1 MTTFAN
7 RMDGLSGSAIRQ
19 ILGLCSRPG
28 MISLAGGNPSPETFP
43 AQDVAEITAKLMAEQ
58 GGAVLQYGMTAGWVP
73 LQESIVEIVAKK
85 GIKTDPSHIIIL
97 TGSTQGIELAAKV
110 LLNAGDV
117 ILVEDPTFLGA
128 LQTFRTYQA
137 VPVGVGMDEDG
148 IDLAD
153 LEEKM
158 IRHKAKVLYT
168 IPTFQNPTGRT
179 MCLEKRKRVLEL
191 AKKHD
196 VIILEDDPYGDLRYE
211 GEFVPQIKSMD
222 DEGRVILLGTFSK
235 IVSPG
240 LRVGYAVADA
250 EILQKM
256 NIGKQGM
263 DVHTSNLS
271 QAIVDAYW
279 RSGKLPGH
287 IQDCCDLYRV
297 RRDAMMDA
305 LAKYFPKGVR
315 WTHPQGGL
323 FLWVTLPEGVDAMKA
338 FNAAVEQSVAFVPG
352 EHFYPDLSGK
362 NTMRLNFS
370 MPSPEM
376 IGTAIERLGAI
387 IAEQLG

>member
-7 RMDGLSGSAIRQ
+7 RMEGLSGSAIRQ

-28 MISLAGGNPSPETFP
+28 MISLAGGNPSPDTFP
-43 AQDVAEITAKLMAEQ
+43 AADVAEITARLMAEQ
-58 GGAVLQYGMTAGWVP
+58 GGAVLQYGMTDGWAP
-73 LQESIVEIVAKK
+73 LKESIVEILAAK
-85 GIKTDPSHIIIL
+85 GVRTDPSHIITL
-97 TGSTQGIELAAKV
+97 SGSTQGIELAAKV

-128 LQTFRTYQA
+128 LQTFRTYEA
-137 VPVGVGMDEDG
+137 VPVGVKMDEDG
-148 IDLAD
+148 LDLAD

-179 MCLEKRKRVLEL
+179 MSLEKRKKVLEL

-211 GEFVPQIKSMD
+211 GERVPQIKTLD
-222 DEGRVILLGTFSK
+222 DEDRVILLGTFSK

-240 LRVGYAVADA
+240 LRVGYAVAGHD
-250 EILQKM
+250 ILQKM

-271 QAIVDAYW
+271 QAIVDVYW
-279 RSGKLPGH
+279 REGKLPGH

-305 LAKYFPKGVR
+305 LAEFFPKGVR

-323 FLWVTLPEGVDAMKA
+323 FLWVTLPEGMNAMTA
-338 FNAAVEQSVAFVPG
+338 FDTAVEQSVAFVPG
-352 EHFYPDLSGK
+352 EHFFPDLSGK

-370 MPSPEM
+370 MPTPDK
-376 IGTAIERLGAI
+376 IKTAVERLGGILAK
-387 IAEQLG
+387 QL